1 MTADTERHDRDQLID
16 GMVEQLADAPQLI
29 ADLAEAI
36 RRAAHLIVVR
46 RELDDMP
53 DGIEP

>member
-1 MTADTERHDRDQLID
+1 MTADTASRDRDDLID
-16 GMVEQLADAPQLI
+16 NMAAQLADAPQLI

-53 DGIEP
+53 EVDEP